1 RRAAADPAFATESAY
16 LAGWAHAHRHDPAAA
31 AEAFRQ
37 AAKVSEGPSAGHA
50 QAALGAIRF
59 HEGAYEEA
67 VHWWKGLDAERRKA
81 WGFDDPLQKTT
92 FLAALTAYQA
102 GRYEQ
107 AADRL
112 REAGR
117 LGLRDRRL
125 GPLLTLALVKAGQK
139 LLYKG

>member
-1 RRAAADPAFATESAY
+1 VYRS
-16 LAGWAHAHRHDPAAA
+16 DPAAA

-37 AAKVSEGPSAGHA
+37 VAKASDSPSAGHA
-50 QAALGAIRF
+50 QAVLGAIRY
-59 HEGAYEEA
+59 HEGAFEEA
-67 VHWWKGLDAERRKA
+67 VHWWKALDAERRKA
-81 WGFDDPLQKTT
+81 WGFDEPLQRTM

-125 GPLLTLALVKAGQK
+125 GPLLTLSLVKAGQK
-139 LLYKG
+139 LLYQG